1 MHAHV
6 CAMSTLST
14 STSKQPHMRDM
25 HIRKAE
31 HQNYVHSPKKD
42 FVLFILSLLSAH
54 LRTYLRSRD
63 YSQIHNGYLLICVVL
78 YPRSFVRCACV
89 ICHIVGDLYTRVLR
103 GRNRKQPFHSSKTN
117 MKTKQNQRKQ
127 TSRWCSIRTND
138 CALLF
143 GFSVQWLVE
152 WRTSINALH
161 NFQLERF
168 FGSSHSCS
176 LQSKSTYWPHCIR
189 SGFYS
194 VSWIGQ
200 CLCWSLN
207 KCAQST
213 FSRTSSDRAPFYSQT
228 HQTSASTENHYSF
241 SKSCEVISSGTLRSK
256 IDSFQ
261 IDYFRTENS
270 NYFRSFSAFNSFLE
284 FSSRHDRRNT
294 IDYTLLI
301 IKKNR

>member
-1 MHAHV
+1 M
-6 CAMSTLST
+6 CA
-14 STSKQPHMRDM
+14 QW
-25 HIRKAE
+25 
-31 HQNYVHSPKKD
+31 V
-42 FVLFILSLLSAH
+42 LSAL
-54 LRTYLRSRD
+54 LRASNRICEICIYGKPNTRIMCTRRRRISFYSFFRCCLPIYERTWEAEIILRS
-63 YSQIHNGYLLICVVL
+63 NGYLLICVVL

>member
-1 MHAHV
+1 
-6 CAMSTLST
+6 
-14 STSKQPHMRDM
+14 MRN
-25 HIRKAE
+25 E
-31 HQNYVHSPKKD
+31 
-42 FVLFILSLLSAH
+42 
-54 LRTYLRSRD
+54 
-63 YSQIHNGYLLICVVL
+63 YSQHFYEQATAYARYAYTESRTPELCALAEEGFRFIHSFVAVCPSTNVLEKPRLFSDPGYLLICVVL